1 MKNSKRFLALGT
13 AALMTATLFAGCG
26 SNNSNNGSNA
36 STNEG
41 GEAQGTSYKIAVVP
55 KMTNIGWFQR
65 MNVGVDDYNAANG
78 TADNIIYGGSTE
90 GADQA
95 GYVEQLLA
103 DQWDAICVV
112 PFDSQSLAPVLEKA
126 KEAGIVVITHEAAS
140 MDPQYFDYDI
150 EAFSNK
156 DYGENFAKELIDLTG
171 GEGTYIQFV
180 GDLNSVSHN
189 EWCDAADAYFAA
201 NSNMKKQGC
210 YETQDQT
217 TSSYDQ
223 TKELLQKYPEIN
235 AIEGSAS
242 TDVAGA
248 AQAVSELGLSGKVAI
263 VGTSMSSICGQ
274 YIEDGTIASFSVW
287 DPAEAGKA
295 MIELAIAVLDAKAA
309 GNELDVA
316 STSLN
321 ASGYE
326 SLTAGEGTP
335 TVLYGNARVDVTK
348 DNMADYNF

>member
-1 MKNSKRFLALGT
+1 MKNFKRIFALG
-13 AALMTATLFAGCG
+13 AAVLMTATLFAGCG
-26 SNNSNNGSNA
+26 PSNNNNQGSGEDNQG
-36 STNEG
+36 G
-41 GEAQGTSYKIAVVP
+41 GEQGATYKIAVVP

-65 MNVGVDDYNAANG
+65 MEEGVKAYNADNG
-78 TADNIIYGGSTE
+78 TDYVYGGSTE

-95 GYVEQLLA
+95 SYVEGLLSE
-103 DQWDAICVV
+103 DWDAICVV
-112 PFDSQSLAPVLEKA
+112 PFDSQSIAPVLERA
-126 KEAGIVVITHEAAS
+126 KSAGIVVIVHEAAS

-150 EAFSNK
+150 EAFTAAA
-156 DYGENFAKELIDLTG
+156 YGENFAKQLIDLTN

-201 NSNMKKQGC
+201 NSNMVKLGR
-210 YETQDQT
+210 YETGDQT

-223 TKELLQKYPEIN
+223 TKELLTAHPEIN

-248 AQAVSELGLSGKVAI
+248 AQAVSELGLSGQVAI
-263 VGTSMSSICGQ
+263 VGTSMTTICGP

-295 MIELAIAVLDAKAA
+295 MIELAIAVLDARAA
-309 GNELDVA
+309 GGELDVA

-321 ASGYE
+321 AVGYE